1 MSRTTDRLS
10 NNQQLIDLAKK
21 QYEQT
26 KHKSLLPPIVVP
38 LASRGLVY
46 AKDNP
51 LREGF
56 IEMRVMTAYDEDI
69 LTNPTYLKRGIA
81 LEKLLDA
88 LIVTPGVQID
98 DIHAFDQE
106 VMLMSS
112 RISAYGNEYPVITVD
127 PKTAKQLDRKI
138 ELSNLKMKNFD
149 LTSDDNGEFDYNI
162 SDDIKIK
169 FAFLTPNQTKK
180 VNDEQYIST
189 YLQQTIRE
197 INGDR
202 SVERI
207 EDFIKYEL
215 LPKHS
220 KKFRTYIIDNTP
232 GLNYDIEIEGEDGST
247 FITRFQYGSDFFRV

>member
-10 NNQQLIDLAKK
+10 NNQQLIDLAKQ
-21 QYEQT
+21 QYEQK

-56 IEMRVMTAYDEDI
+56 IELRVMTAYDEDI

-88 LIVTPGVQID
+88 LILTPGIQID

-106 VMLMSS
+106 VMLMSA

-138 ELSNLKMKNFD
+138 ELSSLKMKNFD
-149 LTSDDNGEFDYNI
+149 LTADDNGEFEYDI
-162 SDDIKIK
+162 SDDVKIK
-169 FAFLTPNQTKK
+169 FGFLTPNQVKK
-180 VNDEQYIST
+180 VNEEQYIST
-189 YLQQTIRE
+189 YLQQVIRE
-197 INGDR
+197 VNGDR
-202 SVERI
+202 STNRI
-207 EDFIKYEL
+207 LDFIKYEL
-215 LPKHS
+215 LPKDS
-220 KKFRTYIIDNTP
+220 KQFRTYIIDNTP
-232 GLNYDIEIEGEDGST
+232 GLNYDVEVEGEDGST